1 MGKREILEGD
11 DYPEKTGMLMADLRY
26 LHRALRLI
34 RDDVNEAYVD
44 YVDRAIKE
52 TDYIV
57 PKELS

>member
-11 DYPEKTGMLMADLRY
+11 DYPEKTGMLMSDLRH
-26 LHRALRLI
+26 LHRTMKLI

-44 YVDRAIKE
+44 YVDRAIKD